1 METMAPADWMKSEA
15 WLANVGHLMAGAL
28 VALITRLFT
37 HAPETIAIVES
48 FFVLY
53 VILKEFW
60 FDLTYESGEDI
71 GSSALDAAGYVA
83 GNLVGWGLIALAN
96 HVN

>member
-1 METMAPADWMKSEA
+1 MASADWMKSEA
-15 WLANVGHLMAGAL
+15 WLSNMGHLMAGAL
-28 VALITRLFT
+28 VVLITTLFT
-37 HAPETIAIVES
+37 RAPSVIVLVES
-48 FFVLY
+48 LFVLY

-60 FDLTYESGEDI
+60 FDLTYESGEDL

-83 GNLVGWGLIALAN
+83 GNLVGWGLIVLAS